1 MARCVGRGRQLGAD
15 HEELALQPHEEIVEL
30 RAALGLGPCEAEH
43 GHRFVDRAVG
53 IRPRGVL
60 ADTSPVQ
67 EARGAVVTFARVD
80 LRMPSGPESTAIGP
94 EYEGRFGSLGR
105 CPRSPILPARP
116 REPEPE
122 PRRSSTVKAAIRTAR
137 PKQWTKNV
145 LVFAAPAAAGVLDQ
159 RDALLQTLVAFVGF
173 CLAASGTY
181 FLNDANDADVDRL
194 HPTKRLRPIAAGD
207 LDVRTA
213 KIIAGVLILLA
224 LVVTAPI
231 NDFKLTGVV
240 AGYVFVT
247 LSYTLWLKYEPV
259 IDLAAVAAGFV
270 LRAIAGGV
278 ATAVPLSDWFLIVA
292 GAGSLFIVTGKRHA
306 EQVELGSDSL
316 EHRRTLGEYSTA
328 FLGYV
333 RAVASGVMITAYC
346 LWAFENAANTGD
358 QTWFRLSIVPFVIA
372 VLRYA
377 LVIDQ
382 GGGGAPEEVVLSD
395 RVLQIVGLVW
405 MATFAL
411 GVHG

>member
-1 MARCVGRGRQLGAD
+1 MS
-15 HEELALQPHEEIVEL
+15 
-30 RAALGLGPCEAEH
+30 
-43 GHRFVDRAVG
+43 AV
-53 IRPRGVL
+53 P
-60 ADTSPVQ
+60 D
-67 EARGAVVTFARVD
+67 
-80 LRMPSGPESTAIGP
+80 PSGATPAAT
-94 EYEGRFGSLGR
+94 
-105 CPRSPILPARP
+105 PRTG
-116 REPEPE
+116 
-122 PRRSSTVKAAIRTAR
+122 RSSTLKAAIRTAR

-145 LVFAAPAAAGVLDQ
+145 LVFAAPAAAGVLDE
-159 RDALLQTLVAFVGF
+159 RDALLQTFVAFIGF

-181 FLNDANDADVDRL
+181 FLNDANDAEVDRL

-213 KIIAGVLILLA
+213 RIIAVVLILLA

-240 AGYVFVT
+240 AGYVLVT
-247 LSYTLWLKYEPV
+247 ISYRVWLKYEPV
-259 IDLAAVAAGFV
+259 IDLAAVASGFV
-270 LRAIAGGV
+270 FRAIAGGV
-278 ATAVPLSDWFLIVA
+278 ATGVRLSDWFLIVA

-346 LWAFENAANTGD
+346 LWAFENAAHTGD
-358 QTWFRLSIVPFVIA
+358 DTWFRLSIVPFVIA

-395 RVLQIVGLVW
+395 RVLQLVGLVW
-405 MATFAL
+405 LVTFAL
-411 GVHG
+411 GVRG

>member
-1 MARCVGRGRQLGAD
+1 MS
-15 HEELALQPHEEIVEL
+15 
-30 RAALGLGPCEAEH
+30 AAP
-43 GHRFVDRAVG
+43 D
-53 IRPRGVL
+53 
-60 ADTSPVQ
+60 
-67 EARGAVVTFARVD
+67 
-80 LRMPSGPESTAIGP
+80 PSGPT
-94 EYEGRFGSLGR
+94 
-105 CPRSPILPARP
+105 PAA
-116 REPEPE
+116 EPQT
-122 PRRSSTVKAAIRTAR
+122 RRSSVVKAAIRTAR

-159 RDALLQTLVAFVGF
+159 RDALLQTCVAFIGF

-181 FLNDANDADVDRL
+181 FLNDANDAEADRL

-207 LDVRTA
+207 LDVKTA
-213 KIIAGVLILLA
+213 RIIALVLIALA

-231 NDFKLTGVV
+231 NDFKLTGIV
-240 AGYVFVT
+240 AGYVLVT
-247 LSYTLWLKYEPV
+247 LSYTMWLKYEPV

-270 LRAIAGGV
+270 FRAIAGGV
-278 ATAVPLSDWFLIVA
+278 ATSVPLSDWFLIVA

-346 LWAFENAANTGD
+346 LWAFENAAHTGD
-358 QTWFRLSIVPFVIA
+358 ETWFRLSIVPFVIA

-377 LVIDQ
+377 LVVDQ

-395 RVLQIVGLVW
+395 RVLQVVGLVW
-405 MATFAL
+405 MITFAL
-411 GVHG
+411 GVRG

>member
-1 MARCVGRGRQLGAD
+1 MLK
-15 HEELALQPHEEIVEL
+15 
-30 RAALGLGPCEAEH
+30 
-43 GHRFVDRAVG
+43 AV
-53 IRPRGVL
+53 
-60 ADTSPVQ
+60 
-67 EARGAVVTFARVD
+67 
-80 LRMPSGPESTAIGP
+80 
-94 EYEGRFGSLGR
+94 
-105 CPRSPILPARP
+105 
-116 REPEPE
+116 
-122 PRRSSTVKAAIRTAR
+122 IRTAR

-181 FLNDANDADVDRL
+181 FLNDANDAEADRL
-194 HPTKRLRPIAAGD
+194 HPTKRMRPIAAGD

-213 KIIAGVLILLA
+213 RVIAIVLILLSFA
-224 LVVTAPI
+224 VTAPI

-240 AGYVFVT
+240 AGYVLVT

-270 LRAIAGGV
+270 FRAIAGGV
-278 ATAVPLSDWFLIVA
+278 ATNVPLSDWFLIVA

-346 LWAFENAANTGD
+346 LWAFENAAKTGD
-358 QTWFRLSIVPFVIA
+358 ETWFRLSIVPFVIA

-377 LVIDQ
+377 LVVDQ

-395 RVLQIVGLVW
+395 RVLQIVGLIW
-405 MATFAL
+405 LILFAV
-411 GVHG
+411 GVRG